1 MEAEKKD
8 DGVVKL
14 EVGASESADQ
24 KLEEGEAVMKRQRI
38 D

>member
-1 MEAEKKD
+1 MEVEIKD
-8 DGVVKL
+8 DGVAKL
-14 EVGASESADQ
+14 QVGASESADQ